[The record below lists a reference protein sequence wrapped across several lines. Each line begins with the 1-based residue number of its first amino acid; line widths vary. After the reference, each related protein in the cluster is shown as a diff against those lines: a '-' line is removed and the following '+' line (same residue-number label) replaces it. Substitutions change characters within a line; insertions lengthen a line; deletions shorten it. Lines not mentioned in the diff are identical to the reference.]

1 MHKIQWIYI
10 FCFFLTWAGHA
21 QSGPIFEQGKE
32 MYKAEKYQQALE
44 QWNKIL
50 DNGEHSSAL
59 YFNLGNAH
67 YKMNNIGESI
77 YYYEKA
83 LQLSPNDSDIKNNLA
98 FAQNATVD
106 DIEPLP
112 ETIFSKWYRHLSGVV
127 TYNGWAVL
135 SVSFSIGFV
144 FLFLVYYI
152 SVGEN
157 RKRLFFTSSVVA
169 LGILI
174 LSFIFAFMM
183 FDQAKNDHPA
193 IIFSEKTEVRSEPNL
208 SSEVTFSLH
217 EGTKVNIIARDSDW
231 VRITIQDGKDG
242 WIPNS
247 DLKEL

>member
-1 MHKIQWIYI
+1 MRQMIYI
-10 FCFFLTWAGHA
+10 FCFLLTWNGLA
-21 QSGPIFEQGKE
+21 QNEPIFEQGKE

-50 DNGEHSSAL
+50 DNEAHSAAL

-83 LQLSPNDSDIKNNLA
+83 LQLSPNDSEIKNNLA

-112 ETIFSKWYRHLSGVV
+112 ETIFSKWYSNLSGIL

-135 SVSFSIGFV
+135 SVLFSIGFV

-152 SVGEN
+152 SITEG
-157 RKRLFFTSSVVA
+157 RKRLFFTGSLIV
-169 LGILI
+169 LGL
-174 LSFIFAFMM
+174 LMVSFTMAFLMY
-183 FDQAKNDHPA
+183 DQAKNDHPA
-193 IIFSEKTEVRSEPNL
+193 IIFSEKIEVRSEPNL
-208 SSEVTFSLH
+208 GSEVSFSLH
-217 EGTKVNIIARDSDW
+217 EGTKVQIISRDSDW
-231 VRITIQDGKDG
+231 VRITIPDGKDG

>member
-1 MHKIQWIYI
+1 MRQMIYI
-10 FCFFLTWAGHA
+10 FCFFLTWNGFA
-21 QSGPIFEQGKE
+21 QNEPIFEQGKE

-50 DNGEHSSAL
+50 DNGAHSAAL

-83 LQLSPNDSDIKNNLA
+83 LQLSPNDSEIKNNLA

-112 ETIFSKWYRHLSGVV
+112 ETIFSKWYSNLSGIL

-135 SVSFSIGFV
+135 SVLFSIGFV

-152 SVGEN
+152 SITEG
-157 RKRLFFTSSVVA
+157 RKRLFFTSSLIV
-169 LGILI
+169 LGL
-174 LSFIFAFMM
+174 LMVSFTMAFLMY
-183 FDQAKNDHPA
+183 DQAKNDHPA
-193 IIFSEKTEVRSEPNL
+193 IIFSEKIEVRSEPNL
-208 SSEVTFSLH
+208 GSEVSFSLH
-217 EGTKVNIIARDSDW
+217 EGTKVQIISRDSDW
-231 VRITIQDGKDG
+231 VRITIPDGKDG

>member
-1 MHKIQWIYI
+1 MRQLIYI
-10 FCFFLTWAGHA
+10 FCFFLTWTGIA
-21 QSGPIFEQGKE
+21 QNGPIFEQGKE

-50 DNGEHSSAL
+50 DDGEHSASL

-77 YYYEKA
+77 FYYEKA
-83 LQLSPNDSDIKNNLA
+83 LQLSQNDKEIKNNLA

-112 ETIFSKWYRHLSGVV
+112 ETIFSKWYNSLSGILS
-127 TYNGWAVL
+127 YNGWAIL
-135 SVSFSIGFV
+135 SVLFSIGFV

-152 SVGEN
+152 SITEG
-157 RKRLFFTSSVVA
+157 RKKLFFTSSLIFLGLLVV
-169 LGILI
+169 
-174 LSFIFAFMM
+174 SFTMAFVL
-183 FDQAKNDHPA
+183 FDKTKKDHPA
-193 IIFSEKTEVRSEPNL
+193 IIFSEKIEVRSEPNL
-208 SSEVTFSLH
+208 GSEVSFSLH
-217 EGTKVNIIARDSDW
+217 EGTKVQIISRDSDW
-231 VRITIQDGKDG
+231 VRITILDGKDG